1 MARRLSASRRSP
13 SRIRFAVVVS
23 RFNDFITNNLLEAC
37 LDEFSRLGVSRPALE
52 VVSVPGAFELP
63 VTALLLARKK
73 NIEAVICL
81 GAVIKGQT
89 AHYELVAAE
98 TARGLQSVALA
109 TGKPVVFEVLV
120 ADTIELCAARARKGD
135 RDNKGACAAR
145 TAFEM
150 GPLLKG
156 L

>member
-1 MARRLSASRRSP
+1 MARRLSSCRRSL
-13 SRIRFAVVVS
+13 SKVRFAVIVS

-37 LDEFSRLGVSRPALE
+37 LEEFTRLGVSRDSLE
-52 VVSVPGAFELP
+52 VVHVPGAFELP
-63 VTALLLARKK
+63 VTALLLAKK
-73 NIEAVICL
+73 KHIEAVICL

-109 TGKPVVFEVLV
+109 TGKSVVFEVLV
-120 ADTIELCAARARKGD
+120 ADTIELCSARARKGD

-150 GPLLKG
+150 GSLLKG